1 VAGLGLV
8 SLAVVGWFLFRA
20 LRNPDSGSP
29 EIATAAAPIESANI
43 GFPPPHLERGS
54 RVAAAGQADSAPVQ
68 APASDP
74 ALPAPSPTTGQFKPG
89 AIRLLGNVT
98 NAAGEPLD
106 LPDTRLE
113 IDGES
118 DTRTVEVHF
127 GAYSIDG
134 IAPGRYQVACSSPGL
149 HREARSVF
157 LWPEETEHREYF
169 VISPEWSVAIR
180 LLTTDGRNF
189 LDLDEKA
196 LTPDVNLTVLAS
208 PDPPPDRWTSQAF
221 GRALAFGSRY
231 YPRTRADD
239 RLPDD
244 PDGTCSGRLWVFLPT
259 PVYLCAS
266 VAGIVIGSTRL
277 DRQEKVATIEIALDR
292 LQSLQC
298 SMRARVVRSEDGSP
312 LPGVQAQVMV
322 NGRRFPIEADEDG
335 VLRKGE
341 LLPGVGTLVFFGA
354 ERAFDTRRIELLPGV
369 ENDLGTIALS
379 LAAHVRGRIVDH
391 AGNGVPAGACLVP
404 YDGEIPSA
412 WRSTLAEMNFDDGRF
427 EVNGLAPR
435 SYVLTCTSFFARNG
449 QSGWW
454 IPPVVVDVS
463 HGSVEGLVVEA
474 RPSTPVSYHPVSN
487 EARGLAFW
495 ILSQDRIPCAYG
507 VFQDQ
512 GDARVTLAPGS
523 FRLCVGRD
531 ASSVREIPFTV
542 GREATTVTVEP

>member
-1 VAGLGLV
+1 MLV
-8 SLAVVGWFLFRA
+8 VVGWLSIRA
-20 LRNPDSGSP
+20 LRSPGGSH
-29 EIATAAAPIESANI
+29 EIIAAAATIESARTDA
-43 GFPPPHLERGS
+43 PPQLQRGA
-54 RVAAAGQADSAPVQ
+54 RVAAETEADPAPAE

-74 ALPAPSPTTGQFKPG
+74 ASPASSPTTRPFKPG

-98 NAAGEPLD
+98 NAAGQPLA
-106 LPDTRLE
+106 LPDTRVE

-118 DTRTVEVHF
+118 DTRTVEVLF
-127 GAYSIDG
+127 GAYAIDG
-134 IAPGRYQVACSSPGL
+134 IAPGSYQVECSSPGL
-149 HREARSVF
+149 HRERRSVF
-157 LWPEETEHREYF
+157 LWPEETEHREDF

-189 LDLDEKA
+189 LDVEEKA
-196 LTPDVNLTVLAS
+196 LTPDANLTVLAS
-208 PDPPPDRWTSQAF
+208 QDPPPERWTSQGI
-221 GRALAFGSRY
+221 GRAQALGSRY

-244 PDGTCSGRLWVFLPT
+244 PDGTCSGRLVVFLPT

-298 SMRARVVRSEDGSP
+298 SMRARVVGSEDGGP
-312 LPGVQAQVMV
+312 LPGVQAQLMV
-322 NGRRFPIEADEDG
+322 NGRRFTIAADQDG

-341 LLPGVGTLVFFGA
+341 LFPGVGTLVFFGS

-379 LAAHVRGRIVDH
+379 LADAHVRGRIVDR
-391 AGNGVPAGACLVP
+391 AGNGVPTGACLVP

-412 WRSTLAEMNFDDGRF
+412 WRSILGEVNPEDGRF
-427 EVNGLAPR
+427 EFTGLAPK
-435 SYVLTCTSFFARNG
+435 SYVLTSTSFLARSG
-449 QSGWW
+449 EPGWW
-454 IPPVVVDVS
+454 IAPVVVDVS

-474 RPSTPVSYHPVSN
+474 RPSTPVSFHPVSN
-487 EARGLAFW
+487 EARSLPFW

-507 VFQDQ
+507 VFQDR
-512 GDARVTLAPGS
+512 GDARVALAPGS

-531 ASSVREIPFTV
+531 ASSVREMPFTV
-542 GREATTVTVEP
+542 GTEPMTVSIEP